1 MSNLNELFPGCEA
14 LMEDVEINNN
24 VTVPTEDVEAAEEAG
39 IVAGSDEATE
49 AGEIETDATA
59 NEAAATAFAH
69 QFSDLCAMQSHIE
82 KYGVD
87 RTFLSLCNR
96 DNVLGRAF
104 GISMPACES
113 FDSVGSPYSP
123 VSVACMEAMG
133 DSLWQKFK
141 EWIKK
146 IWQKIKNFFIR
157 IADCFREAMGNY
169 NLRLH
174 KYRKWVQDHPNAKL
188 ATKNGKISDKEVLL
202 PNMKGIGDFDKKY
215 NEVCDNLQKDLFNNS
230 EWQTCINEVNTLI
243 NHSVDTLQQYG
254 KVSKTDAREG
264 VADGLYS
271 GNGMTEHEGS
281 GFTGYDPSKKEAK
294 ATGKLFE
301 KIEKLKKKIKEHDLF
316 KFKKQKLSS
325 IAKGGSDPA
334 TLGKEFIV
342 QITNVLDSLTEVI
355 KHNEEFERVRT
366 NFSNTID
373 KNLDKLNNC
382 VQRTDGGSI
391 GAKSRSLVSNQINHV
406 TKVVFKSGIVPVI
419 NNKIIN
425 TGFKLINGLR
435 ECLDS
440 GNALNNE

>member
-157 IADCFREAMGNY
+157 IADWFREAMGNY
-169 NLRLH
+169 NMRLH
-174 KYRKWVQDHPNAKL
+174 KCRKWLSDNGNAQLK
-188 ATKNGKISDKEVLL
+188 TKNGKVSDKEVSL
-202 PNMKGIGDFDKKY
+202 PPKTDAGKQFR
-215 NEVCDNLQKDLFNNS
+215 EVCGELGKDLFNNS

-243 NHSVDTLQQYG
+243 NHSIDALQQHGNVNVKDVHQGVFEG
-254 KVSKTDAREG
+254 K
-264 VADGLYS
+264 YS
-271 GNGMTEHEGS
+271 GTGTTLEESS

-294 ATGKLFE
+294 ATGKLLE
-301 KIEKLKKKIKEHDLF
+301 KIEKLKKKVKEKDLF
-316 KFKKQKLSS
+316 KFKKVKMSEYF
-325 IAKGGSDPA
+325 KGNIDTESQYVKDGMKDILD
-334 TLGKEFIV
+334 TLEN
-342 QITNVLDSLTEVI
+342 TI
-355 KHNEEFERVRT
+355 KNNEAFERVRS
-366 NFSNTID
+366 NFGTTVD

-382 VQRTDGGSI
+382 VQRTNGGSI

-419 NNKIIN
+419 NNKVIGI
-425 TGFKLINGLR
+425 GFKLFNAYR